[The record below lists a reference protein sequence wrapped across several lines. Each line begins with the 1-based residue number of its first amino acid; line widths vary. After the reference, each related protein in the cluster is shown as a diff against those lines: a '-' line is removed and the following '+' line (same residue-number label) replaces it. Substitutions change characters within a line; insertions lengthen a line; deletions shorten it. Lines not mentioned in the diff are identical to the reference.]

1 MMVSRFRK
9 SGIALT
15 AIPAL
20 FIISM
25 VISMVALGQQQT
37 GSGSRAAPLVRPA
50 NGHPVLAIGS
60 PAPDFALPG
69 VDGKVHKLN
78 DYKKSPYLMVLFICD
93 HCPTSQL
100 YEFRM
105 MKLVADYKDKGVA
118 AVAIQPND
126 PSAIRLSELGYT
138 DVSDSMEEMK
148 IRAAFRHFNFPYL
161 YDGDTQSV
169 SNAFGVVATPH
180 VFIFDK
186 ERKLRYEGRIDNA
199 QRESLAKTQDAR
211 AALDELLAGKP
222 VTVTHTGAFGCSTKW
237 KSKIDSQVAER
248 KMIEGEPVKLDMV
261 TAEDLKKLHSNPTN
275 KVTVVTFWS
284 TSCPLSVKAM
294 AGLLET
300 YRMYRRRDFDVVTVS
315 MNNPDEKDAVLK
327 VLQDQHAA
335 SRNLQFAS
343 TETIAMETAFDA
355 RWDPAAPFTMV
366 LAPGGRVVY
375 EQQGDLDVIA
385 LRRVVLANLENE
397 TYITHPAYWA
407 TK

>member
-1 MMVSRFRK
+1 MVERFCR
-9 SGIALT
+9 SGIVSVAVLAFFVLSMTAL
-15 AIPAL
+15 A
-20 FIISM
+20 
-25 VISMVALGQQQT
+25 QQVT
-37 GSGSRAAPLVRPA
+37 GGGTRAAPKVRPA
-50 NGHPVLAIGS
+50 NGHPVLAVGS
-60 PAPDFALPG
+60 PAPDFSLPG
-69 VDGKVHKLN
+69 IDGKIHKLS
-78 DYKKSPYLMVLFICD
+78 DYKKSPYLMVIFICD

-100 YEFRM
+100 YEFRI

-138 DVSDSMEEMK
+138 DVSDSMQEMK

-161 YDGDTQSV
+161 YDGETQSV

-199 QRESLAKTQDAR
+199 QRESLVKTQDAH

-261 TAEDLKKLHSNPTN
+261 TAEELKKIRSNPSN

-284 TSCPLSVKAM
+284 TGSQASLKAM

-300 YRMYRRRDFDVVTVS
+300 YRMFRRRDFDLLTVS
-315 MNNPDEKDAVLK
+315 MNNPEEKDTVMK
-327 VLQDQHAA
+327 VLQENHAA

-343 TETIAMETAFDA
+343 AEIIPMETTFDA
-355 RWDPAAPFTMV
+355 RWDPAAPFTMA
-366 LAPGGRVVY
+366 LAPGGRVIY
-375 EQQGDLDVIA
+375 EEMGDLDVIA
-385 LRRVVLANLENE
+385 LRRAVLANLENE

>member
-1 MMVSRFRK
+1 LK
-9 SGIALT
+9 
-15 AIPAL
+15 AIPAFL
-20 FIISM
+20 TIAM
-25 VISMVALGQQQT
+25 VGLAQQPP
-37 GSGSRAAPLVRPA
+37 GSGTRAAPIVRPA

-60 PAPDFALPG
+60 PAPDFSLPG
-69 VDGKVHKLN
+69 VDGKIHKLS

-100 YEFRM
+100 YEFRI

-138 DVSDSMEEMK
+138 DVSDSLEEMK
-148 IRAAFRHFNFPYL
+148 VRAAFRHFNFPYL
-161 YDGDTQSV
+161 YDGETQSV
-169 SNAFGVVATPH
+169 SNAFGVVATPQ
-180 VFIFDK
+180 VYIFDK

-199 QRESLAKTQDAR
+199 QRESLVKTQDAR

-261 TAEDLKKLHSNPTN
+261 SAEDLKKLRSNPSS
-275 KVTVVTFWS
+275 KVTVVSFWS
-284 TSCPLSVKAM
+284 TSCRPSLNAM

-315 MNNPDEKDAVLK
+315 MNSPDEKDPVMK

-335 SRNLQFAS
+335 SRNLQFDS
-343 TETIAMETAFDA
+343 TDTLAMERAFDA

-366 LAPGGRVVY
+366 LAPGGRVIY
-375 EQQGDLDVIA
+375 EQQGDLDVVA
-385 LRRVVLANLENE
+385 LRRAVLANLENE

-407 TK
+407 TR

>member
-1 MMVSRFRK
+1 MASRFRK

-15 AIPAL
+15 AILTFFIFSTVAPA
-20 FIISM
+20 
-25 VISMVALGQQQT
+25 Q
-37 GSGSRAAPLVRPA
+37 PPVRPA

-60 PAPDFALPG
+60 PAPDFSLPG
-69 VDGKVHKLN
+69 VDGKVHKLS

-93 HCPTSQL
+93 HCPTSQM
-100 YEFRM
+100 YEFRI

-138 DVSDSMEEMK
+138 DVSDSLEEMK

-161 YDGDTQSV
+161 YDGETQSV

-180 VFIFDK
+180 VYIFDK
-186 ERKLRYEGRIDNA
+186 ERKLRYEGRVDNA
-199 QRESLAKTQDAR
+199 QRESLVKTQDAR

-261 TAEDLKKLHSNPTN
+261 TADDLKKLRSNPAN
-275 KVTVVTFWS
+275 KVTVVSFWS
-284 TSCPLSVKAM
+284 TSSESSVKAM

-300 YRMYRRRDFDVVTVS
+300 YRMFRRRDFDLLTVS
-315 MNNPDEKDAVLK
+315 MNNPDDKDAVMK
-327 VLQDQHAA
+327 VLQEQHAA
-335 SRNLQFAS
+335 SRNLLFDS
-343 TETIAMETAFDA
+343 TDTIAMETTFDA
-355 RWDPAAPFTMV
+355 RWNPAAPFTMA
-366 LAPGGRVVY
+366 LAPGGRVIY

-385 LRRVVLANLENE
+385 LRRAVLSNMENE
-397 TYITHPAYWA
+397 TYRTHPSYWA
-407 TK
+407 TR

>member
-1 MMVSRFRK
+1 MVNRFPK
-9 SGIALT
+9 GGIVLT
-15 AIPAL
+15 AIPA
-20 FIISM
+20 FFMVSM
-25 VISMVALGQQQT
+25 AALAQ
-37 GSGSRAAPLVRPA
+37 APVRPA

-60 PAPDFALPG
+60 PAPEFSLPG
-69 VDGKVHKLN
+69 VDGKVHKLS
-78 DYKKSPYLMVLFICD
+78 DFKKSPYLMVLFICD

-105 MKLVADYKDKGVA
+105 MQLVADYKDKGVA
-118 AVAIQPND
+118 SVAIQPND

-138 DVSDSMEEMK
+138 DVSDSMEDMK
-148 IRAAFRHFNFPYL
+148 NRAAFRHFNFPYL
-161 YDGDTQSV
+161 YDGETQSV

-186 ERKLRYEGRIDNA
+186 ERKLRYEGRVDNA
-199 QRESLAKTQDAR
+199 QRESLVKTQDAR

-261 TAEDLKKLHSNPTN
+261 SVDELKTLRSNPSS
-275 KVTVVTFWS
+275 KVTVFTFWS
-284 TSCPLSVKAM
+284 TASAPSVKAM

-300 YRMYRRRDFDVVTVS
+300 YRMYRRRDFDVITVS
-315 MNNPDEKDAVLK
+315 MNNPDQKDSVLK
-327 VLQDQHAA
+327 VLQEQHAA
-335 SRNLQFAS
+335 SRNLQVSSTDTFAL
-343 TETIAMETAFDA
+343 ETAFDV
-355 RWDPAAPFTMV
+355 RWDPDKPFTMAI
-366 LAPGGRVVY
+366 APGGRVIY

-385 LRRVVLANLENE
+385 VRRAVLSNMENE
-397 TYITHPAYWA
+397 TYKTHPSYWA

>member
-1 MMVSRFRK
+1 MVNRFSK

-15 AIPAL
+15 AVPAL
-20 FIISM
+20 FIIS
-25 VISMVALGQQQT
+25 IAALAQQQV
-37 GSGSRAAPLVRPA
+37 GSGTKAAPLVRPA
-50 NGHPVLAIGS
+50 NGHPVLVVGS
-60 PAPDFALPG
+60 PAPEFSLPG
-69 VDGKVHKLN
+69 VDGKVHKLS
-78 DYKKSPYLMVLFICD
+78 DFKKSPYLMVLFICD

-161 YDGDTQSV
+161 YDGETQSV

-199 QRESLAKTQDAR
+199 QRESLVKTQDAR

-261 TAEDLKKLHSNPTN
+261 SVDELKTLRSNPSS

-284 TSCPLSVKAM
+284 TSSAPSVKAM

-300 YRMYRRRDFDVVTVS
+300 YRMYRRRDFDVVTVA
-315 MNNPDEKDAVLK
+315 MNRPDQKGAVMK
-327 VLQDQHAA
+327 VLQEQHAA
-335 SRNLQFAS
+335 SRNVQVSS
-343 TETIAMETAFDA
+343 TDVVALETAFDA
-355 RWDPAAPFTMV
+355 RWDPAAPFKRAI
-366 LAPGGRVVY
+366 APGGRVIY

-385 LRRVVLANLENE
+385 VRRAVLSNMENE
-397 TYITHPAYWA
+397 TYKTHPSYWA